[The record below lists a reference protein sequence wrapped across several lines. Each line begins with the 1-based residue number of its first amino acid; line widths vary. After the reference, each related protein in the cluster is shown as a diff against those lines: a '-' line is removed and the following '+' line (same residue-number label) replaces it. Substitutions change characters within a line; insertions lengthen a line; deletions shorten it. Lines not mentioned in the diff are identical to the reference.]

1 MIAFAVLLV
10 VHGAIHLLGAA
21 KAFGWADLPELTQPI
36 SPAFGALWL
45 ASALLFLAAA
55 ASLFVWPRGW
65 RAIGAIAIVTSTIV
79 IVPSWADAKVGAVV
93 NAVVFVGVALL
104 SLQRRPLDA
113 GEPATLID
121 DMHGTVERDTEQRTR
136 AR

>member
-10 VHGAIHLLGAA
+10 VHGAIHVLGAA
-21 KAFGWADLPELTQPI
+21 RAFGWADLPGLTQPI

-55 ASLFVWPRGW
+55 ASLFLWPRGW
-65 RAIGAIAIVTSTIV
+65 RAIGAVAIATSMIV
-79 IVPSWADAKVGAVV
+79 IVPSWADAQVGAVA

-104 SLQRRPLDA
+104 PLQHQRSDRKPSC
-113 GEPATLID
+113 GQKPIPAASMPD
-121 DMHGTVERDTEQRTR
+121 HR
-136 AR
+136 